1 MKSFS
6 YNVAQN
12 YSVCLDGAV
21 RLAGATGNFLG
32 RVEICINNQWGTV
45 CDSDWDN
52 SEARVVCRQLG
63 FSNSRELNLLAIH
76 TLACAHTTLRCSF
89 AIAILTHLNKGYKL
103 VTLLICH
110 AYLFMYLLP
119 RCNCSIT
126 RQLWGRKWEDLP
138 EQSRLHGE

>member
-45 CDSDWDN
+45 CDSDWDS

-63 FSNSRELNLLAIH
+63 FSNSRELNLSAIH

-89 AIAILTHLNKGYKL
+89 AIAILTHLNKGKTSNPTYLPHLL
-103 VTLLICH
+103 V
-110 AYLFMYLLP
+110 YVSPPQM
-119 RCNCSIT
+119 
-126 RQLWGRKWEDLP
+126 QLQYHKAALGQEVGG
-138 EQSRLHGE
+138 ST